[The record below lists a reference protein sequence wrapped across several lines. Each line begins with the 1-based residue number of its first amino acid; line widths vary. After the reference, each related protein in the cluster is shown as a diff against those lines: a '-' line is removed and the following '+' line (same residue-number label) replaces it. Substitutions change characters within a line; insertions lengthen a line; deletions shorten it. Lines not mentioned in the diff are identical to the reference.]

1 MVRMIN
7 FLTLMQL
14 IARALRFFLP
24 WVGRILMFMAGFIL
38 TSVISFW
45 SGVPSMVERIAN
57 EWLDRAVAAG
67 FPTQWDRRLY
77 FTFYY
82 LAFLMVVFGWV
93 ILSFITVWIVNLIF
107 R

>member
-14 IARALRFFLP
+14 LNRAMRFFLP
-24 WVGRILMFMAGFIL
+24 WVGRILLFMASFIL

-45 SGVPSMVERIAN
+45 SGVPAMVERIAN
-57 EWLDRAVAAG
+57 EWLDRAVQAG
-67 FPTQWDRRLY
+67 FPTKWDRRLY

-82 LAFLMVVFGWV
+82 LAFLMVVCGWV
-93 ILSFITVWIVNLIF
+93 TLSYMTVWIVGLIF
-107 R
+107 